1 MLICSAMLCF
11 GSRPLPITCGAM
23 LLGSLALG
31 CSGAGSPAPAAEASV
46 AEAAASNPATPAARV
61 SPAPAQSDVAPS
73 PAGTYRGT
81 YFVPVP
87 RELEPYAL
95 FELDAV
101 RVEVRDDELGLDY
114 DLPELLLGE
123 PRGLS
128 FRGGATAPGEYRL
141 EGDDG
146 VARCQQNAGR
156 LRCDE
161 VFRGVELDPA
171 KIDRL
176 LEPMSD
182 AEARARR
189 SVADRFSIDPIGVLV
204 VELSPRP

>member
-1 MLICSAMLCF
+1 MLCF
-11 GSRPLPITCGAM
+11 GSTPLRITTGAL
-23 LLGSLALG
+23 LLGSLAFG
-31 CSGAGSPAPAAEASV
+31 CSGADAPDPAAEAPV
-46 AEAAASNPATPAARV
+46 AEAAAGNPATPAEMV
-61 SPAPAQSDVAPS
+61 SAAPAQSDAAPP

-101 RVEVRDDELGLDY
+101 RVEVRGAELGLAY

-128 FRGGATAPGEYRL
+128 FRGGATSPGDYRL

-146 VARCQQNAGR
+146 VARCRQSAGG

-161 VFRGVELDPA
+161 VFSGVELDA
-171 KIDRL
+171 TKIDRL
-176 LEPMSD
+176 LESMSD